1 MGQSRLAACQRCRL
15 LAAIESDRIH
25 DVSYP
30 VMYPSPT
37 SPLDHLADKE
47 FDVVVVG
54 AGITGACI
62 ALDAATRGLRTALID
77 RADYGS
83 GATANCLRIVHGG
96 LRYLQHLDVRRSRE
110 SIVERSMWLRSA
122 PHLVEPLPIVVPTK
136 RGQFPGRWTLGA
148 GLAVN
153 ELLSADRNAEIEA
166 DRQIPRSRVLSR
178 QECLRLAPDAGQP
191 DISGGI
197 LFHDAIMYSPER
209 LTLEVVA
216 AAAIAGATT
225 ANYVA
230 FESPRVHD
238 GKVSGCLLRD
248 VLTNDVCEV
257 RTHWI
262 VNATGALAGEICRT
276 LTNGRAQG
284 PQAYSVA
291 LNLVTT
297 PDDSGTAFAVSGGPA
312 DPDRKLGVGGRQLFV
327 VPWRGQRILGTAH
340 FPFDG
345 DPSAATLP
353 DEYVECFLAELRS
366 ATPAINVSRD
376 DVRVVQWGLLPV
388 AGPGAGSRVRLLK
401 HHRIIDHRIA
411 DGVGGAIS
419 VVSVK
424 FTTARRLAVD
434 VVDRIAGASARAL
447 PAAIPLPG
455 KPDRPVADAVRDAL
469 SRYTPLLPAD
479 VVEHLV
485 RAYGSRHE
493 RVIALATEVE
503 GGAERLSPGAP
514 VIVAQLLYGA
524 REEQA
529 RTVEDLLW
537 RRCELGPRGLI
548 TPDGRRAAERALASA
563 TTQRS
568 NRP

>member
-178 QECLRLAPDAGQP
+178 QECLRLAPDAGHP

-262 VNATGALAGEICRT
+262 VNSSDLGVRVLKGDAEQTVIGYSTKSRTVFVDRTKSGNVSFHPAFAGRHAGPLEP
-276 LTNGRAQG
+276 NAQG
-284 PQAYSVA
+284 NIRLQIFVDACSVEVFG
-291 LNLVTT
+291 NSGETVITDLVF
-297 PDDSGTAFAVSGGPA
+297 PDSNSNGVELFAAGGT
-312 DPDRKLGVGGRQLFV
+312 
-327 VPWRGQRILGTAH
+327 
-340 FPFDG
+340 
-345 DPSAATLP
+345 
-353 DEYVECFLAELRS
+353 C
-366 ATPAINVSRD
+366 
-376 DVRVVQWGLLPV
+376 RVVSCQIH
-388 AGPGAGSRVRLLK
+388 AMK
-401 HHRIIDHRIA
+401 
-411 DGVGGAIS
+411 S
-419 VVSVK
+419 VW
-424 FTTARRLAVD
+424 
-434 VVDRIAGASARAL
+434 
-447 PAAIPLPG
+447 PLVQMP
-455 KPDRPVADAVRDAL
+455 KP
-469 SRYTPLLPAD
+469 
-479 VVEHLV
+479 
-485 RAYGSRHE
+485 
-493 RVIALATEVE
+493 
-503 GGAERLSPGAP
+503 
-514 VIVAQLLYGA
+514 
-524 REEQA
+524 
-529 RTVEDLLW
+529 
-537 RRCELGPRGLI
+537 
-548 TPDGRRAAERALASA
+548 
-563 TTQRS
+563 
-568 NRP
+568 